1 MLKENTIL
9 LLKKQEILILKRA
22 LDFISSSM
30 EEGSRINVLSI
41 DISSYASPEGEVDL
55 NTNLA
60 EDRGKSAMSFLM
72 SKA

>member
-1 MLKENTIL
+1 M
-9 LLKKQEILILKRA
+9 
-22 LDFISSSM
+22 
-30 EEGSRINVLSI
+30 LSI

-72 SKA
+72 SRAKRMKFEPAKKNHSLMYLQREKIVDLKKRLQNIT